1 MKTVYFIISA
11 LTLIIPVC
19 MSAQDHHTTSRRCL
33 MAAQLAELAE
43 RDSAYNNS
51 IDISVMDFPVAD
63 LLRGMAISND
73 LSIEMNIDREKT
85 ITCNV
90 KSIPVKDILLMVCME
105 KSLDIG
111 ITGNI
116 VSISDYTAPVKS
128 PEIKFVLDSLESV
141 LSFDFSG
148 CRLDSVAR
156 RFNAVTGHNL
166 LFPVSMSDRHVSGLG
181 TSMKIGDAVLAIATI
196 NGLGVRQESITTWN
210 IFEPDRKI
218 PHRGFSSNRLQ
229 VDSSGMITAHL
240 YNADIADIVPVVMD
254 RLGKNYLIAENIGHN
269 VNIDVDS
276 LALAPFLNVLFSGT
290 DISWKETEGVYVLG
304 KDESRRYLSN
314 VSVYPMKYRTVETV
328 PEIIPSV
335 LKNGMEIRP
344 FPDLNCLVIS
354 GDIKKVGQIEAFLKQ
369 IDKSVPL
376 ISIDVMIVDA
386 STNSSQTVGLGLG
399 VGTGQETTGG
409 TVSPGIDF
417 SLNAESIS
425 RILGSF
431 NGMGAINLGQV
442 SGLFYADL
450 QMLEEAGKIVL
461 RSTPRLS
468 TLNGHK
474 AVLKSGEVK
483 YYKESQVNI
492 IGTQN
497 PLQSESYLWKNVE
510 ADFILDITPYVSL
523 DSTITMTIN
532 LSQDEF
538 TATDQDDKY
547 APPGIATRSF
557 NSIIKVKNREMVL
570 LGGIEK
576 NIRNNSSRGLPFIA
590 RVPVLRAIFGKTNK
604 QKTDSR
610 LNIFIRPTIL

>member
-1 MKTVYFIISA
+1 MKIVYFIISA

-166 LFPVSMSDRHVSGLG
+166 LFPVSMSDRQISGLG
-181 TSMKIGDAVLAIATI
+181 TSMKIGDAVLAIATV
-196 NGLGVRQESITTWN
+196 NGLEVRQESNTTWN

-229 VDSSGMITAHL
+229 VDSSGTITAHL
-240 YNADIADIVPVVMD
+240 RNADIADIVPDVMD
-254 RLGKNYLIAENIGHN
+254 RLGKNYFIAENIGHN
-269 VNIDVDS
+269 VNIDVES

-425 RILGSF
+425 RILSSF

>member
-1 MKTVYFIISA
+1 MPNLFRQV
-11 LTLIIPVC
+11 PQV
-19 MSAQDHHTTSRRCL
+19 AQ
-33 MAAQLAELAE
+33 
-43 RDSAYNNS
+43 
-51 IDISVMDFPVAD
+51 P
-63 LLRGMAISND
+63 
-73 LSIEMNIDREKT
+73 
-85 ITCNV
+85 
-90 KSIPVKDILLMVCME
+90 
-105 KSLDIG
+105 
-111 ITGNI
+111 
-116 VSISDYTAPVKS
+116 
-128 PEIKFVLDSLESV
+128 
-141 LSFDFSG
+141 SG
-148 CRLDSVAR
+148 
-156 RFNAVTGHNL
+156 
-166 LFPVSMSDRHVSGLG
+166 
-181 TSMKIGDAVLAIATI
+181 
-196 NGLGVRQESITTWN
+196 

-218 PHRGFSSNRLQ
+218 PYKGFSSNRLQ
-229 VDSSGMITAHL
+229 VDSSGTITAHL
-240 YNADIADIVPVVMD
+240 RNADIADIVPDVMD
-254 RLGKNYLIAENIGHN
+254 RLGKNYFIAENIGHN

-328 PEIIPSV
+328 PEIIPAV

-354 GDIKKVGQIEAFLKQ
+354 GDIKKVGQIETFLRQ

-417 SLNAESIS
+417 SLNAESIG

-431 NGMGAINLGQV
+431 NGMGTINLGQV

>member
-166 LFPVSMSDRHVSGLG
+166 LFPVSMSDRQISGLG
-181 TSMKIGDAVLAIATI
+181 TSMKIGDAVLAIATV
-196 NGLGVRQESITTWN
+196 NGLEVRQESNTTWN

-240 YNADIADIVPVVMD
+240 YNADIADIVPDVMD
-254 RLGKNYLIAENIGHN
+254 RLGKNYFIAENIGHN
-269 VNIDVDS
+269 VNIDVES

-425 RILGSF
+425 RILSSF

-557 NSIIKVKNREMVL
+557 NSIIKVKNREMIL

>member
-1 MKTVYFIISA
+1 MKIVYFIISA

-166 LFPVSMSDRHVSGLG
+166 LFPVSMSDRQISGLG
-181 TSMKIGDAVLAIATI
+181 TSMKIGDAVLAIATV
-196 NGLGVRQESITTWN
+196 NGLGVRQESNTTWN

-240 YNADIADIVPVVMD
+240 YNADIADIVPDVMD
-254 RLGKNYLIAENIGHN
+254 RLGKNYFIAENIGHN
-269 VNIDVDS
+269 VNIDVES

-425 RILGSF
+425 RILSSF

-557 NSIIKVKNREMVL
+557 NSIIKVKNREMIL

>member
-1 MKTVYFIISA
+1 MKTVYFIISV

-19 MSAQDHHTTSRRCL
+19 VSAQDHDTTSRRCL

-116 VSISDYTAPVKS
+116 VSISDYTAPVKF
-128 PEIKFVLDSLESV
+128 PEIKFVLDSLENL
-141 LSFDFSG
+141 LSFDFSE

-166 LFPVSMSDRHVSGLG
+166 LFPVSISDRQISGLG
-181 TSMKIGDAVLAIATI
+181 TSIKIGDAVLAIATV
-196 NGLGVRQESITTWN
+196 NGLEVRQESITTWN

-218 PHRGFSSNRLQ
+218 PDKGFSSNRLQ

-240 YNADIADIVPVVMD
+240 RNADIADIVPDVMA
-254 RLGKNYLIAENIGHN
+254 RLGKNYFIAENIGHN

-328 PEIIPSV
+328 PEIIPAV

-354 GDIKKVGQIEAFLKQ
+354 GDIKKVGQIETFLRQ

-417 SLNAESIS
+417 SLNAESIG

-431 NGMGAINLGQV
+431 NGMGTINLGQV

-474 AVLKSGEVK
+474 AILKSGEVK

-510 ADFILDITPYVSL
+510 ANFILDITPYVSL

>member
-19 MSAQDHHTTSRRCL
+19 MSAQDHDTTSRRCL

-73 LSIEMNIDREKT
+73 LSIEMNIGREKT

-90 KSIPVKDILLMVCME
+90 RSIPVKDILLMVCME

-128 PEIKFVLDSLESV
+128 PIIKFVLDSLENL
-141 LSFDFSG
+141 LSFDFSE

-166 LFPVSMSDRHVSGLG
+166 LFPVSISDRQISGLG
-181 TSMKIGDAVLAIATI
+181 TSMKIGDAVLAIATV
-196 NGLGVRQESITTWN
+196 NGLEVRQESNTTWN

-240 YNADIADIVPVVMD
+240 YNADIADIVPDVMD
-254 RLGKNYLIAENIGHN
+254 RLGKNYFIAENIGHN

-538 TATDQDDKY
+538 TTTDQDDKY

-557 NSIIKVKNREMVL
+557 NSIIKVKDREMVL

>member
-1 MKTVYFIISA
+1 M
-11 LTLIIPVC
+11 
-19 MSAQDHHTTSRRCL
+19 

-90 KSIPVKDILLMVCME
+90 RSIPVKDILLMVCTE

-116 VSISDYTAPVKS
+116 VSISDYTAPVKF
-128 PEIKFVLDSLESV
+128 PEIKFVLDSLENL
-141 LSFDFSG
+141 LSFDFSE

-166 LFPVSMSDRHVSGLG
+166 LFPISISDRQISGLG
-181 TSMKIGDAVLAIATI
+181 TSMKIGDAVLAIATV
-196 NGLGVRQESITTWN
+196 NGLEVRQESNTTWN

-240 YNADIADIVPVVMD
+240 YNADIADIVPDVMD
-254 RLGKNYLIAENIGHN
+254 RLGKNYFIAENIGHN

-425 RILGSF
+425 RILSSF
-431 NGMGAINLGQV
+431 NGMGTINLGQV

-538 TATDQDDKY
+538 TTTDQDDKY

-557 NSIIKVKNREMVL
+557 NSIIKVKDREMVL